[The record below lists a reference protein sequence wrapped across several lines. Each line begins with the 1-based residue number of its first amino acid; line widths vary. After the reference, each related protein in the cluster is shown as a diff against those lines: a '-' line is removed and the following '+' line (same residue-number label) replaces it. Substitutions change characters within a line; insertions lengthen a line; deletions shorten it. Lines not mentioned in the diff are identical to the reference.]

1 MTQSEIG
8 VHERIQNKIK
18 EGSLRFTS
26 NFALLS
32 ELDVVIITV
41 GTPINSEGK
50 YDLTSLEIV
59 VDKILEFSKPEQL
72 IILKSTLTPGTT
84 SRLFSPIREQHPN
97 TRICYC
103 PERLAEGTAIDD
115 LKNNPMVV
123 SGFDTESVEC
133 CVEFLQAH
141 LNVECEVLKTV
152 EEAELLKLATN
163 AWIDLN
169 IAYANELAKLCA
181 AHDIDTMSLIK
192 HANYLKKGD
201 SNVNILNPSIG
212 VGGSCLT
219 KDPIALCTEAE
230 SKNINFRL
238 PQLARSINEET
249 LSSMFYHSTI
259 TFKNLD
265 SNRRILRLRFLG
277 VSFKSNVAD
286 TRNSP
291 VFNFIEHFKSLGYQV
306 EAYDPFVIG
315 TSFEANMELNSSIE
329 SVIKNARV
337 LAFLCGHNEFANV
350 TPELIM
356 NLSNPNCIIFDGRV
370 YFCEQKIREFK
381 KEGHF
386 IGQQQS

>member
-1 MTQSEIG
+1 
-8 VHERIQNKIK
+8 
-18 EGSLRFTS
+18 
-26 NFALLS
+26 
-32 ELDVVIITV
+32 
-41 GTPINSEGK
+41 
-50 YDLTSLEIV
+50 
-59 VDKILEFSKPEQL
+59 
-72 IILKSTLTPGTT
+72 
-84 SRLFSPIREQHPN
+84 
-97 TRICYC
+97 
-103 PERLAEGTAIDD
+103 
-115 LKNNPMVV
+115 MVV

-249 LSSMFYHSTI
+249 PVFHVLSLHNHLQKLGFQPENSKI
-259 TFKNLD
+259 AV
-265 SNRRILRLRFLG
+265 LG

-315 TSFEANMELNSSIE
+315 TSFEAKIELNSSIE
-329 SVIKNARV
+329 SVIANARV
-337 LAFLCGHNEFANV
+337 LAFLCGHNEFANI

-381 KEGHF
+381 KAGLHF
-386 IGQQQS
+386 IGPSHNSLNVQGISNGTKTSAGFNVMDIKTDLSNDNNESSAMRSLESF